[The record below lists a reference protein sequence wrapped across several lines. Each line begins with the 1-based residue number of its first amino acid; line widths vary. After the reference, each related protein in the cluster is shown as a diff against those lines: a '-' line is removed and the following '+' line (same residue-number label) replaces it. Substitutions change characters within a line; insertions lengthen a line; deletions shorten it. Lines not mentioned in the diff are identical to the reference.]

1 MSNNNNTNGYR
12 ERERR
17 VLELYDQGKSTR
29 EIAKELRMSLRDI
42 GFILK
47 KGQVNH
53 GIVTI
58 TDNGNNSNCS
68 NNNNKPSNEKATQA
82 YKLFSEGNKP
92 VEVAIQLNLS
102 EKEVT
107 RYFTEYW
114 RLKGLY
120 GLYDIYQ
127 ESKGN
132 LSYILKLCRAAKR
145 QGITAD
151 NIEWFVNMVNI
162 GTYNIPDL
170 QKQYAKLQDEVQ
182 IIDHQ
187 KVMSK
192 AELDNMNNQVS
203 ILRRTMYQLSASC
216 NDRRN
221 EIGYLKNQIQV
232 LEGYVN
238 GLKNRTQQQEEIQN
252 ES

>member
-1 MSNNNNTNGYR
+1 MSNNNNTNDYN
-12 ERERR
+12 EREGR

-58 TDNGNNSNCS
+58 MDDGNNSNS

-82 YKLFSEGNKP
+82 YKLFSQEKKP
-92 VEVAIQLNLS
+92 VDVAIQLSLS
-102 EKEVT
+102 EKEAT
-107 RYFTEYW
+107 RFYTEYW
-114 RLKGLY
+114 RLKRLHKLY
-120 GLYDIYQ
+120 HIYQ
-127 ESKGN
+127 ESKGD
-132 LSYILKLCRAAKR
+132 LSYFLNLCRLAKR

-151 NIEWFVNMVNI
+151 NIEWFVNMVDI

-182 IIDHQ
+182 VIYH
-187 KVMSK
+187 
-192 AELDNMNNQVS
+192 
-203 ILRRTMYQLSASC
+203 
-216 NDRRN
+216 
-221 EIGYLKNQIQV
+221 
-232 LEGYVN
+232 
-238 GLKNRTQQQEEIQN
+238 
-252 ES
+252 